1 MCTCI
6 IQIMAVAV
14 CSEDIIFSPQIL
26 GSLGISGCPS
36 CGNVKVYRTEMVV
49 YCTVLYT
56 VQVYRTEMVVNGIFF
71 AEAVTPH
78 RAAAAGAAED
88 EDSVQWLERSH
99 DKEMDTA
106 SPVNAPKYDDFSCFL
121 CVEFVKR
128 RKYFQVSRHLAERFR
143 NLNKFSAG
151 SFDSSQYGD

>member
-1 MCTCI
+1 MRPSLDLSQIHLCHVDTWTCTHVDMCTCI

-14 CSEDIIFSPQIL
+14 CCEDLIIFSRQIL
-26 GSLGISGCPS
+26 GSLGLSGCPS

-78 RAAAAGAAED
+78 RAADD
-88 EDSVQWLERSH
+88 EDSVQWVERSR

-106 SPVNAPKYDDFSCFL
+106 SPVNAPKYDDFLTCF
-121 CVEFVKR
+121 
-128 RKYFQVSRHLAERFR
+128 
-143 NLNKFSAG
+143 
-151 SFDSSQYGD
+151 

>member
-1 MCTCI
+1 M
-6 IQIMAVAV
+6 
-14 CSEDIIFSPQIL
+14 
-26 GSLGISGCPS
+26 
-36 CGNVKVYRTEMVV
+36 KVYKTEMVV
-49 YCTVLYT
+49 YCTVLHT

-106 SPVNAPKYDDFSCFL
+106 SPVNAPKYDFL
-121 CVEFVKR
+121 CFFFCGVCKTA
-128 RKYFQVSRHLAERFR
+128 KI
-143 NLNKFSAG
+143 FSG
-151 SFDSSQYGD
+151 F

>member
-1 MCTCI
+1 MRPSLGLSQVHLCQILTRGHVDMCTCI
-6 IQIMAVAV
+6 TQIMAVAV

-78 RAAAAGAAED
+78 RAAED
-88 EDSVQWLERSH
+88 EDSVKWLERALE
-99 DKEMDTA
+99 KEMDTA
-106 SPVNAPKYDDFSCFL
+106 SPVNAPKYDFLSCFFFL
-121 CVEFVKR
+121 W
-128 RKYFQVSRHLAERFR
+128 SL
-143 NLNKFSAG
+143 
-151 SFDSSQYGD
+151 

>member
-1 MCTCI
+1 MRPSLDLSQIHLCHVDTWTCTHVDMCTCI

-14 CSEDIIFSPQIL
+14 CCEDLIIFSRQIL

-49 YCTVLYT
+49 
-56 VQVYRTEMVVNGIFF
+56 NGIFF

-78 RAAAAGAAED
+78 RAADD
-88 EDSVQWLERSH
+88 EDSVQWVERSR

-106 SPVNAPKYDDFSCFL
+106 SPVNAPKYDDFLTCF
-121 CVEFVKR
+121 
-128 RKYFQVSRHLAERFR
+128 
-143 NLNKFSAG
+143 
-151 SFDSSQYGD
+151 

>member
-1 MCTCI
+1 MYTRGHVHMYYTNHDSGILCC
-6 IQIMAVAV
+6 VDV
-14 CSEDIIFSPQIL
+14 IFSRQIL

-78 RAAAAGAAED
+78 RAAED
-88 EDSVQWLERSH
+88 EDSVQWVERSR

-106 SPVNAPKYDDFSCFL
+106 SPVNAPKYI
-121 CVEFVKR
+121 
-128 RKYFQVSRHLAERFR
+128 
-143 NLNKFSAG
+143 
-151 SFDSSQYGD
+151 